1 MIENIKIK
9 GSELNFT
16 INVVLFHSV
25 EILLIF
31 YYLLKI
37 SALNAFILTHTE
49 KIRMDLFFVLGLSN
63 IIDL

>member
-9 GSELNFT
+9 GSEPNFT

-37 SALNAFILTHTE
+37 SALNAFILTYTE
-49 KIRMDLFFVLGLSN
+49 KIQMDLFFVLGLSN